1 MENKKI
7 VNEIVKE
14 GYKLVKQDIEN
25 GVYKVTIEADSND
38 ADYIATNAT
47 YTKEEFENETL
58 PLLMDMW
65 LNYGGRHEFEDLP
78 WYINEQ
84 LDIPRGE
91 YGSCHTLKELDITY
105 ISEDG
110 MYNLEFDKE
119 DLRKCFWKYV
129 LQRFITDLSKYDY
142 GIEDIFEDEYLNL
155 SHSYEQVKS
164 MTKEEITDKYSKNDV
179 DKILFGLIDYL
190 EKSKEETE

>member
-1 MENKKI
+1 MKN
-7 VNEIVKE
+7 NEIVKE

-38 ADYIATNAT
+38 GDYIATNAT
-47 YTKEEFENETL
+47 YSKEEFENETL

-65 LNYGGRHEFEDLP
+65 LNYGGSHEFEDLP
-78 WYINEQ
+78 WYISEQ

-91 YGSCHTLKELDITY
+91 CGSCHTLISIDVTY

-119 DLRKCFWKYV
+119 ELKKCFWKYV
-129 LQRFITDLSKYDY
+129 LKRFITDLTKYDY
-142 GIEDIFEDEYLNL
+142 GIEDIFEDEYLGL
-155 SHSYEQVKS
+155 SHSYEQVKV
-164 MTKEEITDKYSKNDV
+164 MTKEEITEKYSKNDV
-179 DKILFGLIDYL
+179 DKILFGLLDYL
-190 EKSKEETE
+190 EKSEKEAE